1 MRSRLSRPYRFVL
14 AEIAQLLIQCH
25 ALASRW
31 TVAPGAVSVRA
42 TLQAASLT
50 PMISR
55 FLAFFDRHGTMLLA
69 SGLFIGLI
77 LQPLAHAI
85 WPLLPTLVF
94 LLTAAT
100 MLRIDWPQVIAHA
113 RRPLRIIALVLWSL
127 AVSPVAM
134 AAVVQILGVST
145 GLAQALVLWS
155 ASPPLMALPAIA
167 LLLGLDGA
175 LALLVMV
182 TATFL
187 MPLSLPPL
195 LLGLMGL
202 DLGIG
207 ILPLMG
213 RLAVFVGGAGALA
226 GLLRWRLGRERVGRY
241 GAEISGINVL
251 LLVLFAVA
259 VMDGMPRHLVDEPLR
274 VLGYCAAALGASLG
288 LQAVSFLSFG
298 WLGRSSALTVG
309 LIGGNKNMAVVWAS
323 LSAAA
328 ASAPD
333 LMLYFACAQL
343 PIYLLPAALA
353 PVYRR
358 LGATMPRDTP
368 AD

>member
-1 MRSRLSRPYRFVL
+1 
-14 AEIAQLLIQCH
+14 
-25 ALASRW
+25 
-31 TVAPGAVSVRA
+31 
-42 TLQAASLT
+42 
-50 PMISR
+50 MISR
-55 FLAFFDRHGTMLLA
+55 FLAFFDRHGTTLLA
-69 SGLFIGLI
+69 SGLFVGLV

-100 MLRIDWPQVIAHA
+100 MLRIDWPQVISHA
-113 RRPLRIIALVLWSL
+113 RRPLRIALLVAWSL
-127 AVSPVAM
+127 VVSPVLM
-134 AAVVQILGVST
+134 AALVRMLGPPM
-145 GLAQALVLWS
+145 GIAQALVLWA
-155 ASPPLMALPAIA
+155 ASPPLMSLPAIA

-187 MPLSLPPL
+187 VPLTLPPL

-207 ILPLMG
+207 IAPLMA
-213 RLAVFVGGAGALA
+213 RLAMFVGGAAALA
-226 GLLRWRLGRERVGRY
+226 GLLRWRMGRERLARH
-241 GAEISGINVL
+241 APEISGINVL
-251 LLVLFAVA
+251 LLVLFAIA
-259 VMDGMPRHLVDEPLR
+259 VMDGMTRHLLDEPLI
-274 VLGYCAAALGASLG
+274 VLGYCTGAIGASLG
-288 LQAVSFLSFG
+288 MQGASFLAFG

-328 ASAPD
+328 ASSPD
-333 LMLYFACAQL
+333 LMLFFACAQL

-358 LGATMPRDTP
+358 LGATMRRTAP

>member
-1 MRSRLSRPYRFVL
+1 
-14 AEIAQLLIQCH
+14 
-25 ALASRW
+25 
-31 TVAPGAVSVRA
+31 
-42 TLQAASLT
+42 
-50 PMISR
+50 MISR
-55 FLAFFDRHGTMLLA
+55 FLAFFDRHGTTLLA
-69 SGLFIGLI
+69 SGLFVGLA
-77 LQPLAHAI
+77 LQPVAHAI

-100 MLRIDWPQVIAHA
+100 MLRIDWPQVIAHG
-113 RRPLRIIALVLWSL
+113 RRPLRIGLLVLWAL
-127 AVSPVAM
+127 VISPVLM
-134 AAVVQILGVST
+134 AAVTRLLRMPT
-145 GLAQALVLWS
+145 GLAQSLVLWA
-155 ASPPLMALPAIA
+155 ASPPLMSLPAIA

-187 MPLSLPPL
+187 MPLTLPPL

-207 ILPLMG
+207 IAPLML
-213 RLAVFVGGAGALA
+213 RLAVFVGGAGAVA
-226 GLLRWRLGRERVGRY
+226 GLLRWSLGRERLGRL

-259 VMDGMPRHLVDEPLR
+259 VMDGMPRHILNEPLR
-274 VLGYCAAALGASLG
+274 VLGYCIAALGASVG

-298 WLGRSSALTVG
+298 WLGRLAALTVG
-309 LIGGNKNMAVVWAS
+309 LVGGNKNMAVVWAS
-323 LSAAA
+323 LSAATA
-328 ASAPD
+328 GSPD

-343 PIYLLPAALA
+343 PIYLLPAVLA
-353 PVYRR
+353 PIYRK
-358 LGATMPRDTP
+358 LGATMPRAVP